1 MRRESV
7 IHFRCGIVAQASVIH
22 ARVDLREDTPRDDAP
37 RSAAAP
43 RLFAVTPRAEL
54 TFDIHEDLASAE
66 RDWRAL
72 EATADLT
79 PFQTFGW
86 LSAWQRHI
94 GARDGVK
101 PAIVIGKR
109 HTEVVCLF
117 PFAVTPHGFARRLTF
132 LGRDLCDYNAPL
144 LAPDFA
150 AQPGT
155 QDFLELWRCI
165 HRLIQS
171 TPGLAHDLVVF
182 TKMPETI
189 GAQRNPMMA
198 LGPQLHP
205 SGAYETSLGTDWE
218 QYYAGKRSSATRR
231 RDRTKV
237 KKLGETGEVRFVDP
251 QADADVLASLETL
264 AGQKSKQFARMG
276 VPDLFAQPGYI
287 EFLRELA
294 SAPAAQRI
302 AHISRLDVGPTWAAL
317 NLGLI
322 HRDCYYHVLASYT
335 DETEVAR
342 FGPGAAHLREL
353 LKYAISRGLSRFD
366 FTVGDE
372 PYKRDWSDTERRLYD
387 YSAAVTARGWP
398 SAFIASAWR
407 GVKRT
412 IKQTA
417 PLWNAVVKLRSMAA
431 AMRKTPD
438 AAKAA
443 AKPDPED

>member
-1 MRRESV
+1 
-7 IHFRCGIVAQASVIH
+7 VAQASLIH
-22 ARVDLREDTPRDDAP
+22 ARVDLREAP
-37 RSAAAP
+37 REEAPHTAAPGP
-43 RLFAVTPRAEL
+43 RLFAVSPRAEL

-94 GARDGVK
+94 GAREGVK
-101 PAIVIGKR
+101 PAIVVGKR
-109 HTEVVCLF
+109 RNEAVCLF

-132 LGRDLCDYNAPL
+132 LGQDLCDYNAPL

-150 AQPGT
+150 TQPGT
-155 QDFLELWRCI
+155 PDFRELWRCI

-171 TPGLAHDLVVF
+171 TPALAHDLVIF
-182 TKMPETI
+182 SKMPEKI
-189 GAQRNPMMA
+189 GGQRNPMMA
-198 LGPQLHP
+198 LDVQLHP
-205 SGAYETSLGTDWE
+205 SGAYETNLGTDWE
-218 QYYAGKRSSATRR
+218 QYYSGKRSSSTRR
-231 RDRTKV
+231 RDRTKL
-237 KKLGETGEVRFVDP
+237 KKLGEAGEVRFVDP
-251 QADADVLASLETL
+251 QTDAEVLASLETL
-264 AGQKSKQFARMG
+264 AAQKSQQFARMG
-276 VPDLFAQPGYI
+276 VPDLFKRPGYI

-294 SAPAAQRI
+294 SAPAAQRM
-302 AHISRLDVGPTWAAL
+302 AHISRLDVGATWAAL

-335 DETEVAR
+335 DEAEVAR

-353 LKYAISRGLSRFD
+353 LKYAISRGLARFD

-372 PYKRDWSDTERRLYD
+372 PYKRDWNDTEQRLHD
-387 YSAAVTARGWP
+387 YSAAVTIRGWP
-398 SAFIASAWR
+398 SAFAASTWR
-407 GVKRT
+407 HMKRT

-417 PLWNAVVKLRSMAA
+417 PLWNVVVKVRSAVA
-431 AMRKTPD
+431 AMRKQPD

-443 AKPDPED
+443 AKPESED